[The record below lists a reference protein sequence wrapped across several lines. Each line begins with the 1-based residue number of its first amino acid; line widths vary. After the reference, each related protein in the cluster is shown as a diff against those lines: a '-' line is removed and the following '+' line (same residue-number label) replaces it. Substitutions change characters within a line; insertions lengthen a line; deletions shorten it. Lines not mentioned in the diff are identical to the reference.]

1 MIVMTFSVVSGGS
14 VLARLG
20 IVLGTPVGFLVGGFV
35 GIGIRRVGF
44 GDMDGLAETAAV
56 GAVEFVSDG
65 MVSEIVIFGMDGD
78 DVGSS
83 LVKFD

>member
-1 MIVMTFSVVSGGS
+1 M
-14 VLARLG
+14 
-20 IVLGTPVGFLVGGFV
+20 LGTPVGFLVGGFA

-56 GAVEFVSDG
+56 GADG
-65 MVSEIVIFGMDGD
+65 MVGEIVMFGMDGD

-83 LVKFD
+83 IIKFD